1 MTSLVVVVA
10 VVVISAM
17 EMKSSDLIVTVSPLS
32 ADQQIMQ
39 VVADLFSAGMETVKT
54 TLLWM
59 NVFMLRHPDVM
70 AKVKA
75 ELDSVVGRSRMPSV
89 DDLPHLPY
97 TESALLEGM
106 RRASIVPLA
115 TTHATTQ

>member
-1 MTSLVVVVA
+1 
-10 VVVISAM
+10 
-17 EMKSSDLIVTVSPLS
+17 
-32 ADQQIMQ
+32 MQ

-70 AKVKA
+70 QKVKD
-75 ELDSVVGRSRMPSV
+75 ELDSVVGRHRMPSIE
-89 DDLPHLPY
+89 DIPHLPY
-97 TESALLEGM
+97 TESTLLEGM

-115 TTHATTQ
+115 TPHATKE

>member
-1 MTSLVVVVA
+1 MAQSANTLITTIINKTLIALFPISSSL
-10 VVVISAM
+10 
-17 EMKSSDLIVTVSPLS
+17 SPS
-32 ADQQIMQ
+32 DQQIMQ

-89 DDLPHLPY
+89 DDMPNLPY

-115 TTHATTQ
+115 TTHATTK